1 MQVYMM
7 KVNLSN
13 KEEEVDNM
21 KANVITL
28 TDELG
33 NNIDYELLDIVD
45 IDKDVYCVFYPTV
58 ENDTEVVILKVLES
72 NDSDKTEYIVEQDEK
87 KVMEVF
93 EKFKEKYSDTIE
105 FREN

>member
-7 KVNLSN
+7 KANLSN

-21 KANVITL
+21 KSNIITL

-45 IDKDVYCVFYPTV
+45 IGKDVYCVFYPTI
-58 ENDTEVVILKVLES
+58 ENDTEVVILKVLAS
-72 NDSDKTEYIVEQDEK
+72 DNPDKTEYIVETDEK
-87 KVMEVF
+87 KVNEVF
-93 EKFKEKYSDTIE
+93 QKFKEKYSDTIE
-105 FREN
+105 FRDN